1 MSSSR
6 EEQFDGVL
14 LGLAQQ
20 ISRAEGPGIDPLLRT
35 FLGFLR
41 RKTDFFTGA
50 EAAQVEEAVLKAV
63 REQLSH
69 AEKDRAE
76 KARKQAARQ
85 KTKKKPAAKPAAKPQ
100 VAKTKSGEKSG
111 VEIEFLDEEEPPSE
125 QEKAKASEKSEKSGK
140 ENKALQAERSEA
152 DEDEDDEESK
162 GKLKPNSG
170 NGANLDK
177 YFWTQTLT
185 ELSLYVYIPDGIKS
199 RDVVVDIKKN
209 RLKVGLKNQPPIL
222 EGEMFATVLLDE
234 CTWTLEDTP
243 TGARCIGIYLHKTS
257 GTNWWATVVKGE
269 PEINTKKVE
278 PENSKLSDLDGET
291 RQTVEKMMYDQRQ
304 KAMGLPTADEQQ
316 KQATLKKFME
326 QHPEMDFSKAKFT

>member
-1 MSSSR
+1 MSGGQD
-6 EEQFDGVL
+6 EQFDTLL

-20 ISRAEGPGIDPLLRT
+20 ISRSQGPGIDPLLRT

-50 EAAQVEEAVLKAV
+50 DAAQVEESVLKAV
-63 REQLSH
+63 REQLSY
-69 AEKDRAE
+69 AEKDKAEKERKRAE
-76 KARKQAARQ
+76 QAKKKEQIKAKN
-85 KTKKKPAAKPAAKPQ
+85 KTKAKPKKEM
-100 VAKTKSGEKSG
+100 AKTVSGEKSA
-111 VEIEFLDEEEPPSE
+111 VEIEVLDEDEPPNGQDKKPDDSRE
-125 QEKAKASEKSEKSGK
+125 APG
-140 ENKALQAERSEA
+140 LERSEA
-152 DEDEDDEESK
+152 DEDEDDEEAK
-162 GKLKPNSG
+162 GKLKPNEG
-170 NGANLDK
+170 NGANLET
-177 YFWTQTLT
+177 YYWTQTLN
-185 ELSLYVYIPDGIKS
+185 ELSVYVYIPTGMKS
-199 RDVVVDIKKN
+199 RDVVVDIKKGS
-209 RLKVGLKNQPPIL
+209 LKVGLKNQKPIL
-222 EGEMFATVLLDE
+222 EGELHATVLLDE

-243 TGARCIGIYLHKTS
+243 TGSRCIGIYLHKTA
-257 GTNWWATVVKGE
+257 GTNWWPTVVKGE